1 MKHKKKALIISQA
14 ALIAAMYVV
23 LTYLAHLFGLDR
35 YAIQVR
41 FSEAL
46 TVLPFFTPVA
56 IPGLYVGC
64 FLANL
69 LTGAVIWDVVFGSI
83 ATLLGAL
90 GTYGLS
96 RLAGWRKAAPGQT
109 RPARYKVLR
118 WLAPLPPILSNTLIV
133 PWILRYAYES
143 PDAMWFMMLT
153 VFIGEVI
160 TCGILGMILYFA
172 LEKRAMRVFESD

>member
-1 MKHKKKALIISQA
+1 MKHKNKALIISQA
-14 ALIAAMYVV
+14 ALIAALYVV
-23 LTYLAHLFGLDR
+23 LTYLAQLFGL
-35 YAIQVR
+35 ASGVIQVR

-46 TVLPFFTPVA
+46 TILPFFTPVV

-64 FLANL
+64 ILANL
-69 LTGAVIWDVVFGSI
+69 LTGCAIWDVIFGSI

-96 RLAGWRKAAPGQT
+96 RLAGWRKASPGQA
-109 RPARYKVLR
+109 RPARYKVFR
-118 WLAPLPPILSNTLIV
+118 WLAPVPPILSNTLIV
-133 PWILRYAYES
+133 PWILRYVYES

-160 TCGILGMILYFA
+160 SCGILGMILYFT